1 MIHKY
6 SVHLEMLKFLSIF
19 NQGNYNCLTGNSDI
33 QISDS
38 VFIQAK
44 DKAIVNLT
52 HQVDENTSNVRPV
65 SLPPSLTFTN
75 HETTTRG
82 TQTSSQQE
90 DALKDA
96 LEAYRCQNTFLN
108 KEILELNLLRKHCSE
123 REQKLITYVF
133 VNFGEVYLFYQK

>member
-1 MIHKY
+1 MCRC
-6 SVHLEMLKFLSIF
+6 LKQLIF
-19 NQGNYNCLTGNSDI
+19 CLLMRMMFF
-33 QISDS
+33 
-38 VFIQAK
+38 VQAK

-133 VNFGEVYLFYQK
+133 VNFLILFPFLYLLHSTYLYLFYQ